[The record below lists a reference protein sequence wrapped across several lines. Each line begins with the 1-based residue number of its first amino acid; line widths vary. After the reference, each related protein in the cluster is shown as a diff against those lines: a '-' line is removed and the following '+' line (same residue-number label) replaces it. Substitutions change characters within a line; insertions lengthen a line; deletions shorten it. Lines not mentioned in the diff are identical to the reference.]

1 MNSEKDE
8 DVDYSNPSCYM
19 RPVLLFASMG
29 TSSSRQAR
37 ALPLSLSLS
46 LSAPFLRQLV
56 CDLCGDSGGVQQ
68 RCFKPSPLSVAIT
81 GVKWRQAVEQQS
93 YFIDTATT
101 AGLDGTRT

>member
-1 MNSEKDE
+1 MNSEKDK

-29 TSSSRQAR
+29 ASSSRQAR
-37 ALPLSLSLS
+37 ALSLSF
-46 LSAPFLRQLV
+46 SAPFLRQLV
-56 CDLCGDSGGVQQ
+56 YDLCGDSGGAQQ

-81 GVKWRQAVEQQS
+81 GVKWHQAVEQQN
-93 YFIDTATT
+93 YFIDTATN